1 MAPCEWLEGLD
12 AGQRE
17 LLGVLEV
24 GGDELHPA
32 VSEAVDAPAHGS
44 GDGLGVLAPAVAVGL
59 GALDHAPARNSL
71 PGRRF
76 ELGPVPFGDEH
87 RVELLV
93 LGHDSSG
100 IGRSGLITMTIA
112 PSRA

>member
-32 VSEAVDAPAHGS
+32 VSEAVDAPSHGGS
-44 GDGLGVLAPAVAVGL
+44 DGLSVLAPAVAVGL
-59 GALDHAPARNSL
+59 GALDHASAGHGL
-71 PGRRF
+71 LGRRL
-76 ELGPVPFGDEH
+76 ELGAVA
-87 RVELLV
+87 
-93 LGHDSSG
+93 LGQ
-100 IGRSGLITMTIA
+100 A
-112 PSRA
+112 